1 MGQLVPEQRA
11 DKNGKI
17 VTRHISESSG
27 ALSVGPKR
35 LPKPATGP
43 DPKKLAREA
52 MARLMDNDIDI
63 MRSGYQN
70 SVLYYLASIS
80 PDLLESVVSS
90 AAAAT
95 KDEAKV
101 WLYYLGE
108 LPGASKRSPQWD
120 VLWHKYQNLAPRIP
134 TATYLEET
142 SPHARYRNQTVNL
155 LALVDQAYPEKH
167 DDTAFMRAA
176 SIVLHLNGENEPFKM
191 LSKTGKY
198 SSYLNDIEYIAEHID
213 EVEKVIP
220 ILRKRKSSS
229 MGVVAALLESGATS
243 LADGML

>member
-1 MGQLVPEQRA
+1 MGQLMPEQRA

-17 VTRHISESSG
+17 VTRHISDTSG
-27 ALSVGPKR
+27 TSPTGQKR
-35 LPKPATGP
+35 IPNPVTGP

-52 MARLMDNDIDI
+52 MVRLKGNNIDL

-70 SVLYYLASIS
+70 AVLYYLASVS
-80 PDLLESVVSS
+80 PDLMESVVSS
-90 AAAAT
+90 AASAT

-108 LPGASKRSPQWD
+108 LPAPRKRTPQWD
-120 VLWHKYQNLAPRIP
+120 ALWHKYQNLAQRIP

-142 SPHARYRNQTVNL
+142 SPHARYRNQTVYL
-155 LALVDQAYPEKH
+155 LSLVDQAYPEKH
-167 DDTAFMRAA
+167 DDPAFMRAA
-176 SIVLHLNGENEPFKM
+176 SIVLHLNGENEPFKS
-191 LSKTGKY
+191 LTGDY
-198 SSYLNDIEYIAEHID
+198 RSYISDIEYIAERID
-213 EVEKVIP
+213 EVEKVIS
-220 ILRKRKSSS
+220 ILRERKSSS